1 MTISNS
7 TEIPPTQ
14 EWAAES
20 FRVLEGLYRQ
30 ALLIRLVESKFLDLF
45 SQGKLNGTVHTCV
58 GQELI
63 GPAVCKWLSDDDLVI
78 SNHRGH
84 GHFIART
91 GNALGLIRELMG
103 RATGVCGG
111 VGGSQ
116 HLFADGFLSNGI
128 QGGMTPIAAGVALA
142 AKHRGEEAVAVAFV
156 GDGTLGEGTLYE
168 AVNFA
173 GGFELPMVLV
183 IERNGYAQSTAT
195 KTTMPGD
202 LQSRF
207 EGFGWVYHSTE
218 IWDPSHLVDTAEAAI
233 KSARK
238 SKQPQVIDIGCY
250 RLNSHSKGDDNRD
263 PAEVEHYQAIDPL
276 NRLLAAALP
285 EVDKHI
291 TELTQQIESWIKQAE
306 AEPKLERLAR
316 RPGIEQSRYQGLI
329 ESNEKD
335 RINAI
340 INRSLADWMRSD
352 DRMILLGEDICDRT
366 EGATEDYGGAFK
378 VTRGLSTEF
387 PDRVLNSPISEAALI
402 GVGTGLA
409 LRGFR
414 PVVEIMFGD
423 FLTLCLDQLLQHAAK
438 FRAMFNDQ
446 VSVPLIVRTP
456 MGGKRG
462 YGPTHSQSIEKFFVG
477 IPGLKVIALCDRISP
492 AKVYEQLADE
502 RDPTLV
508 IENKVLYTRP
518 LRPPASSPF
527 TPHATNSPY
536 PTVRLTMDDRRP
548 DVTVFCYGEM
558 LQWAEQAAVNA
569 FIDREIVTDIVCP
582 IQIHPLDI
590 SAIAESARQSG
601 RVLTIEEGPSTA
613 AVGAEVIA
621 ALGASGCQLKSVRR
635 LGNDGIIPS
644 SVDAELQA
652 IPSVERITQTIK
664 EMV

>member
-1 MTISNS
+1 MSQTNAN
-7 TEIPPTQ
+7 EI
-14 EWAAES
+14 AATGRDFYHSMPEL
-20 FRVLEGLYRQ
+20 FKD
-30 ALLIRLVESKFLDLF
+30 AIAIRLVESKFLDLF

-63 GPAVCKWLSDDDLVI
+63 GPAICKFLGGDDLVI

-91 GNALGLIRELMG
+91 GDTLGLIRELMG
-103 RATGVCGG
+103 RTTGVCGG
-111 VGGSQ
+111 IGGSQ

-128 QGGMTPIAAGVALA
+128 QGGMVPVAAGTAMA
-142 AKHRGEEAVAVAFV
+142 AKQDESEAVAVAFI

-173 GGFELPMVLV
+173 GCFELPMVLV

-195 KTTMPGD
+195 QTTTHGD
-202 LQSRF
+202 LRSRF
-207 EGFGWVYHSTE
+207 EGFGWGYQATE
-218 IWDPSHLVDTAEAAI
+218 IWDPAHLVDTAESTIAA
-233 KSARK
+233 ARL
-238 SKQPQVIDIGCY
+238 SKIPQVIDVACY

-263 PAEVEHYQAIDPL
+263 PEEVKHYQSIDPL
-276 NRLLAAALP
+276 NQLLAAGIP
-285 EVDKHI
+285 EIDRHVS
-291 TELTQQIESWIKQAE
+291 EFSRQIDAWVKQAE
-306 AEPKLERLAR
+306 SEPKLDHLAFHSA
-316 RPGIEQSRYQGLI
+316 PEPSRYQPLD
-329 ESNEKD
+329 ESSD
-335 RINAI
+335 RQRINAI
-340 INRSLADWMRSD
+340 INRSLAHMMRSN
-352 DRMILLGEDICDRT
+352 DRVLLLGEDICDRT
-366 EGATEDYGGAFK
+366 DGAVEDYGGAFK

-387 PDRVLNSPISEAALI
+387 PNRVVNSPISEATLI

-409 LRGFR
+409 LRGYR

-438 FRAMFNDQ
+438 FRSMFNDQ

-492 AKVYEQLADE
+492 EQVYQQLVTEQN
-502 RDPTLV
+502 PTLV

-518 LRPPASSPF
+518 LRSCESSPF
-527 TPHATNSPY
+527 TAHCTNARY
-536 PTVRLTMDDRRP
+536 PTVRLTMDDRQP
-548 DVTVFCYGEM
+548 DVTLFCYGEM
-558 LQWAEQAAVNA
+558 LQWAEQAAMQA
-569 FIDREIVTDIVCP
+569 FVEREIFTDIVCP
-582 IQIHPLDI
+582 TQIHPIDTN
-590 SAIAESARQSG
+590 AIAESARQSH
-601 RVLTIEEGPSTA
+601 RVLTVEEGPSTA

-621 ALGASGCQLKSVRR
+621 SLVATGCQLKSVRR
-635 LGNDGIIPS
+635 LGNDRIIPS

-652 IPSVERITQTIK
+652 IPSVERIAQTIM